1 MIAQTSLAGKTALVT
16 GAAQGIGR
24 GIAVELVAAGC
35 RQLTIV
41 DLADGPELRQTVT
54 ELEAQGAEVLFV
66 SGDVSQTATVTQAV
80 DQTVQ
85 RWGRIDII
93 VNNAGISK
101 PTSFFETS
109 DEQWDQV
116 LRVNLRS
123 VFLFMKYGGMAM
135 RDQGGGAIV
144 NMSSISGI
152 TGGSTGPDYGASKA
166 GVIALTKFGA
176 RRLSEFGIR
185 VNAVAPATINTEM
198 IARNYASLSPE
209 EKAKRLSNIPMGR
222 MGETSEVGRLV
233 AFLASDAASYVTGET
248 VGVTGGR
255 MSS

>member
-24 GIAVELVAAGC
+24 GIALELAAAGC

-41 DLADGPELRQTVT
+41 DLVGGPELRQTVAD
-54 ELEAQGAEVLFV
+54 LETGGVEVLFV
-66 SGDVSQTATVTQAV
+66 QGDVSETATATQAV

-85 RWGRIDII
+85 RWGRLDIV
-93 VNNAGISK
+93 VNNAGIAR
-101 PTSFFETS
+101 PTTFFETS

-116 LRVNLRS
+116 LRTNLRS
-123 VFLFMKYGGMAM
+123 VFLFMKYGGLAM
-135 RDQGGGAIV
+135 REQGGGAIV

-176 RRLSEFGIR
+176 RRLAEFGIR

-198 IARNYASLSPE
+198 IARNYATLPPE
-209 EKAKRLSNIPMGR
+209 EKAKRLAAIPMGR
-222 MGETSEVGRLV
+222 MGEPSEVGRLV